1 MKQHEREYFVSRV
14 RSGFYDIKHKESL
27 ITVLTP
33 SIDDE
38 FYINQAYMDS
48 YNKSLEKGLKTE
60 DEMIEWMMERN
71 LWLEEDEERIKGL
84 NKDLERLKLEI
95 YQAANNDKLKKQ
107 IRLYLRAG
115 EKQLSQMLSK
125 KSRYFLNTC
134 EGIATSERVHEL
146 IRRCSFNGLELCNF
160 DLFPLE
166 DIASLF
172 FDMILNQSQ
181 VRELARS
188 DPWRSMWALN
198 DSQSFKL
205 FNNSDRELSLDQKN
219 ILVWS
224 RMYDNVQES
233 LDCPP
238 DDVIEDDDMLD
249 GWFIHQKNKREKEKA
264 ESELE
269 NTMNEKVSNSDE
281 VYIVANS
288 QKDIDRINRLNNPHA
303 NMIKKQRES
312 VIKAKGKAGQLDFQD
327 EKLKIRSE
335 QTRQFKDKFR
345 R

>member
-1 MKQHEREYFVSRV
+1 MKQHEREYFVSRI
-14 RSGFYDIKHKESL
+14 RSGFYNIKYDNSL
-27 ITVLTP
+27 IRVLTP
-33 SIDDE
+33 TI
-38 FYINQAYMDS
+38 
-48 YNKSLEKGLKTE
+48 
-60 DEMIEWMMERN
+60 
-71 LWLEEDEERIKGL
+71 
-84 NKDLERLKLEI
+84 EI

-146 IRRCSFNGLELCNF
+146 IRRCSFNGLDLCNF

-219 ILVWS
+219 ILVW
-224 RMYDNVQES
+224 
-233 LDCPP
+233 
-238 DDVIEDDDMLD
+238 
-249 GWFIHQKNKREKEKA
+249 
-264 ESELE
+264 
-269 NTMNEKVSNSDE
+269 
-281 VYIVANS
+281 
-288 QKDIDRINRLNNPHA
+288 
-303 NMIKKQRES
+303 
-312 VIKAKGKAGQLDFQD
+312 
-327 EKLKIRSE
+327 
-335 QTRQFKDKFR
+335 
-345 R
+345 